1 MTNPMTDEYTY
12 SAFMYGVHE
21 EADMPKVQRH
31 FVVGDQVHKVKGYS
45 WPGIVVST
53 FQTLSGQRRYVVECT
68 TPEVAGALHIYNG
81 EQLELAC
88 E

>member
-1 MTNPMTDEYTY
+1 MPTDEQFAY

-21 EADMPKVQRH
+21 EANMPTLQRH
-31 FVVGDQVHKVKGYS
+31 FVVGDQVRKIKGYS

-53 FQTLSGQRRYVVECT
+53 FQTLSGQHRYVVECT
-68 TPEVAGALHIYNG
+68 TPEVKGALHIYNG
-81 EQLELAC
+81 EQLELAS

>member
-1 MTNPMTDEYTY
+1 MPNDEQFAY
-12 SAFMYGVHE
+12 SAFMYGEHE
-21 EADMPKVQRH
+21 HDHLMFRN
-31 FVVGDQVHKVKGYS
+31 GDHVRKVKGYL

-81 EQLELAC
+81 EQLEIIC
-88 E
+88 ED